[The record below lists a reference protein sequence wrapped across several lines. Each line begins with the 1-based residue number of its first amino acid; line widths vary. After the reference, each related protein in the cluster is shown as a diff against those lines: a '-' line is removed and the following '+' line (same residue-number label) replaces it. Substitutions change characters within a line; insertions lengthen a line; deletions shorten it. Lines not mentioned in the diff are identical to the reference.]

1 MSIVQTFPNFL
12 SEEEW
17 DTAFFDYLRRPTWQY
32 GHYSGNDSS
41 VHNVP
46 HYWKM
51 ELDND
56 DFFSKHLVDK
66 IGQVTGNRH
75 ELETVYAGGNTFGT
89 SGDVHIDNKDDD
101 AMTFLYHASPDVW
114 KSMWGGKTIFY
125 PKDQEPIYKEFVPNQ
140 GLYFKSN
147 IPHLGEPTTK
157 FFEGLR
163 ICVAFKLFLR

>member
-1 MSIVQTFPNFL
+1 MSTVQTFPNFL
-12 SEEEW
+12 SQEEW

-46 HYWKM
+46 YYWKM

-101 AMTFLYHASPDVW
+101 AMTFLYHASPDLW
-114 KSMWGGKTIFY
+114 KLMWGGKTIFFVRKIRNRFIRNLCQI
-125 PKDQEPIYKEFVPNQ
+125 KDYISNQTFLIWENPPPN
-140 GLYFKSN
+140 S
-147 IPHLGEPTTK
+147 
-157 FFEGLR
+157 LR
-163 ICVAFKLFLR
+163 D